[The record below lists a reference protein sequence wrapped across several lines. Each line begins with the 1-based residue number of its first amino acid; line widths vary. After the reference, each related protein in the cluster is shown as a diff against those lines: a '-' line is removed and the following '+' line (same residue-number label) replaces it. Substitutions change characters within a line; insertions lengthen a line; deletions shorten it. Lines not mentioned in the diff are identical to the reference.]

1 MWPRRKSWNL
11 CKVKVADSLLSFKD
25 WCAAAS
31 NVYLIQHELY
41 NTLSV
46 EILCISKKS
55 DIVQFF
61 SGVLVHWSI
70 FHIYVCECVAMWLS
84 YLPQFIEV
92 YLDVN
97 QCVEVYLPTIDSS
110 VYSQSMEVYFVYLP
124 WMLSHRSE
132 CHRSSST

>member
-1 MWPRRKSWNL
+1 M
-11 CKVKVADSLLSFKD
+11 
-25 WCAAAS
+25 AS
-31 NVYLIQHELY
+31 NVYLIQHEVF

-61 SGVLVHWSI
+61 TGVLVHWPEIS
-70 FHIYVCECVAMWLS
+70 YVCERVAICLR

-110 VYSQSMEVYFVYLP
+110 VSSQSTEVYFVYLP